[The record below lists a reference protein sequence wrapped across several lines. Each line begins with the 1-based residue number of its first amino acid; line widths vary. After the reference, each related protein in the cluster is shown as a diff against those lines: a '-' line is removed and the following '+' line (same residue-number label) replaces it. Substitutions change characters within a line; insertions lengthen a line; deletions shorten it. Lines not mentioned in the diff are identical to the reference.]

1 MRLPERSGPRPSV
14 SATVPHQQL
23 TQNSPYHVQR
33 RLLRRCEELAGV
45 EVAATRVSVPG
56 AVGLHLGEAG
66 GRGRTLEFAHAHPSY
81 DGSWHVCLPAAEAAS
96 VVEAG
101 WGEYHPLAGDRLP
114 RGTVLLFAPR
124 DAEESDVCFDLLKSA
139 HAFATRTLGGSDG

>member
-1 MRLPERSGPRPSV
+1 MRLPERPGPRPSV
-14 SATVPHQQL
+14 SAAVPHQQL

-33 RLLRRCEELAGV
+33 RLLHRCEELAGV

-56 AVGLHLGEAG
+56 AVGLHLTGAGEQA
-66 GRGRTLEFAHAHPSY
+66 RTLEFAHAHPSY
-81 DGSWHVCLPAAEAAS
+81 DGSWHVCLPETDAAS
-96 VVEAG
+96 VVGAG

-124 DAEESDVCFDLLKSA
+124 DSEESDICFDVLRSA
-139 HAFATRTLGGSDG
+139 HAFASRALGGSGD

>member
-1 MRLPERSGPRPSV
+1 MRLPERPGPRPAT
-14 SATVPHQQL
+14 SATVPHQQF

-33 RLLRRCEELAGV
+33 RLLHRCEELAGV
-45 EVAATRVSVPG
+45 EVSATRVSVPG
-56 AVGLHLGEAG
+56 AVGLHLTEAG
-66 GRGRTLEFAHAHPSY
+66 EHGRPLEFAHAHPSY
-81 DGSWHVCLPAAEAAS
+81 DGSWHVSLPPAEAAS

-124 DAEESDVCFDLLKSA
+124 DAEESDVCFDVLKSA
-139 HAFATRTLGGSDG
+139 HALACRTLGGSRD

>member
-1 MRLPERSGPRPSV
+1 MRLPERSGPRPV
-14 SATVPHQQL
+14 TSATVPHQQL
-23 TQNSPYHVQR
+23 TQNSPYYVQR

-45 EVAATRVSVPG
+45 EVSATRVSVPG
-56 AVGLHLGEAG
+56 AVGLHLTHAG
-66 GRGRTLEFAHAHPSY
+66 QDGRPLEFAHAHPSY
-81 DGSWHVCLPAAEAAS
+81 DGSWHVSLPAREAAT

-124 DAEESDVCFDLLKSA
+124 DGEESDVCFDVLKSA
-139 HAFATRTLGGSDG
+139 HAFACRTLGGSRD

>member
-1 MRLPERSGPRPSV
+1 MRLPERPGPRPV
-14 SATVPHQQL
+14 TSATVPHQQL

-33 RLLRRCEELAGV
+33 RLLHRCGELAGV
-45 EVAATRVSVPG
+45 EVSATRVSVPG
-56 AVGLHLGEAG
+56 AVGLQLTTAGED
-66 GRGRTLEFAHAHPSY
+66 GRTLEFAHAHPSY
-81 DGSWHVCLPAAEAAS
+81 DGSWHVCLPADEAAS

-124 DAEESDVCFDLLKSA
+124 DGEESEVCFGVLKSA
-139 HAFATRTLGGSDG
+139 HDFASRTLGGSDD